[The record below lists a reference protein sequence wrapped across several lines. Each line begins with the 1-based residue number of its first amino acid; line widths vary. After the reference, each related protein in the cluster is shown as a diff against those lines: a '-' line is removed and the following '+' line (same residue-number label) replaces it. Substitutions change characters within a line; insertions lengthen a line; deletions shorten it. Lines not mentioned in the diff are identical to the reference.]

1 MKLIFPNIWMVRQ
14 KNNFIKT
21 ISTKISKSNKNATY
35 KQDGK
40 IINEILFS

>member
-14 KNNFIKT
+14 KNNFIK
-21 ISTKISKSNKNATY
+21 KISKKISRSYENATY